1 VYDYSIVEGPSD
13 ERVKISVEQNLLAS
27 VFRPATV
34 FGVPVRGHVVVTFTG
49 VSVKG

>member
-1 VYDYSIVEGPSD
+1 
-13 ERVKISVEQNLLAS
+13 
-27 VFRPATV
+27 VFKPATV